1 MMELAGREHDYSRY
15 DSLATQL
22 ARRRGL
28 PHPYAAR
35 ALTAI
40 GSGSAE
46 RRATVLAEVRGADVT
61 DPVPV
66 WAVAMLSGDLAAA
79 RSIVES
85 SLRRAPTPR
94 EASQLLYAQAGVELA
109 AGRWRAGRAALSAAS
124 AAGVRA
130 AAPVLKRVPLQVQ
143 AMVTALAA
151 LPVPPG
157 DVDADRAAVAGW
169 PTVIDS
175 TASAEDMPARMQP
188 QMRAYL
194 LGLLDARR
202 GAYDEALE
210 HATNIERLTTPAG
223 AEPVAR
229 TLARGVR
236 ASVALQRG
244 DPTAALAILGPTN
257 DVVPPI
263 YAAEFRMAE
272 VHARW
277 LRAEALFVLR
287 RDDEAL
293 HWYALANESPVVTGA
308 MLELVLA
315 TPSHLRRGEIHERRG
330 NAAGARSEYQRFQAM
345 WREADGSARALV
357 ASAADRAARLAPN

>member
-46 RRATVLAEVRGADVT
+46 RRATVLAEVRGADAT

-66 WAVAMLSGDLAAA
+66 WAVAMFSDDLPAA
-79 RSIVES
+79 RSIVVS

-94 EASQLLYAQAGVELA
+94 EASLLLYAQSGVELA
-109 AGRWRAGRAALSAAS
+109 AGRWRAGRAALTAAS
-124 AAGVRA
+124 AAGMRA
-130 AAPVLKRVPLQVQ
+130 GAPVLKRVPLEVQ
-143 AMVTALAA
+143 AMVTALAV

-157 DVDADRAAVAGW
+157 DVEADCAVVGGW
-169 PTVIDS
+169 PTAIDS
-175 TASAEDMPARMQP
+175 TTSADDMPARMQP
-188 QMRAYL
+188 HMRAWL

-202 GAYDEALE
+202 GAYDDALE
-210 HATNIERLTTPAG
+210 HAANIEQLAIPAG

-229 TLARGVR
+229 TLARGLR

-244 DPTAALAILGPTN
+244 DPTAALATLGSTN

-277 LRAEALFVLR
+277 LRAEALFALR
-287 RDDEAL
+287 RDEEAL
-293 HWYALANESPVVTGA
+293 HWYALANESPVVNGA

-315 TPSHLRRGEIHERRG
+315 APSHLRRAEIHERRG
-330 NAAGARSEYQRFQAM
+330 NRAGARSEYQRFLTM
-345 WREADGSARALV
+345 WGEGDGPARALV
-357 ASAADRAARLAPN
+357 TSAAERAARLAPD

>member
-40 GSGSAE
+40 GSGNAE
-46 RRATVLAEVRGADVT
+46 RRAAVLAEVRGADAT

-66 WAVAMLSGDLAAA
+66 WAIAMFSDDLAAA

-94 EASQLLYAQAGVELA
+94 EASQLSYAQAGVELA
-109 AGRWRAGRAALSAAS
+109 AGRWRAGRAALTAAS
-124 AAGVRA
+124 AAGARA
-130 AAPVLKRVPLQVQ
+130 AVPVLKRVPLEVQ
-143 AMVTALAA
+143 AMVTALAV
-151 LPVPPG
+151 LPVPPS
-157 DVDADRAAVAGW
+157 DIDADRAVVAGW
-169 PTVIDS
+169 PTVVDS
-175 TASAEDMPARMQP
+175 TASAGDMPAQMQP
-188 QMRAYL
+188 HMRGYL
-194 LGLLDARR
+194 LGLLDARH
-202 GAYDEALE
+202 GAYDVALE
-210 HATNIERLTTPAG
+210 HATNIEQLTTPAG

-244 DPTAALAILGPTN
+244 DPTAALATLGPTN

-263 YAAEFRMAE
+263 YAAEFRMSE

-277 LRAEALFVLR
+277 LRAEALFALR
-287 RDDEAL
+287 RDEEAL
-293 HWYALANESPVVTGA
+293 HWYALVNESPVVNGA

-315 TPSHLRRGEIHERRG
+315 APSHLRRAEIHERRG
-330 NAAGARSEYQRFQAM
+330 NKAGARTEYQRFQGM
-345 WREADGSARALV
+345 WREADDPARALV
-357 ASAADRAARLAPN
+357 TSAADRAARLAPD

>member
-1 MMELAGREHDYSRY
+1 MMELAGREHDYGRY

-46 RRATVLAEVRGADVT
+46 RRAAVLAEVRGADAT

-66 WAVAMLSGDLAAA
+66 WAVAMFSNDLAAA

-94 EASQLLYAQAGVELA
+94 DAAQLQYAQAGVELA

-124 AAGVRA
+124 AAGARA
-130 AAPVLKRVPLQVQ
+130 AAPVLKRVPLEVQ
-143 AMVTALAA
+143 AMVTALAV

-157 DVDADRAAVAGW
+157 DVDADRAIVAGW
-169 PTVIDS
+169 PAAVDS
-175 TASAEDMPARMQP
+175 SASTEDMPARLQP
-188 QMRAYL
+188 HMRAYL

-210 HATNIERLTTPAG
+210 NATNIERLATPAG
-223 AEPVAR
+223 AEPVVR

-244 DPTAALAILGPTN
+244 DPTAALATLGPTN

-263 YAAEFRMAE
+263 YAAEFRIAE

-277 LRAEALFVLR
+277 LRSEALFVLR
-287 RDDEAL
+287 RDEEAL
-293 HWYALANESPVVTGA
+293 HWYALANESPVVNGA

-315 TPSHLRRGEIHERRG
+315 APSHLRRAEIHERRG
-330 NAAGARSEYQRFQAM
+330 NRVGARTEYQRFQAM
-345 WREADGSARALV
+345 WHEGDDSALV
-357 ASAADRAARLAPN
+357 LVKSAAERDARLAPD

>member
-1 MMELAGREHDYSRY
+1 MMELAGREHDYGRY

-40 GSGSAE
+40 GSGSGE
-46 RRATVLAEVRGADVT
+46 RRATVLAEVRGADAT

-66 WAVAMLSGDLAAA
+66 WAVAMFSNDLAAA

-94 EASQLLYAQAGVELA
+94 DAAQLLYAQAGVELA

-130 AAPVLKRVPLQVQ
+130 GVPVLKRIPLEVQ
-143 AMVTALAA
+143 AMVTALAV
-151 LPVPPG
+151 LPVPAG
-157 DVDADRAAVAGW
+157 DIDADRAAVAGW
-169 PTVIDS
+169 PTVVDS

-202 GAYDEALE
+202 GAYDEALAN
-210 HATNIERLTTPAG
+210 ATNVEQLATPAG

-236 ASVALQRG
+236 ASVALRRG
-244 DPTAALAILGPTN
+244 DPTAALTILGPTN

-263 YAAEFRMAE
+263 YAAEFKLAE

-277 LRAEALFVLR
+277 LRAEALFALR
-287 RDDEAL
+287 RDEEAL
-293 HWYALANESPVVTGA
+293 HWYALANESPVVNGA
-308 MLELVLA
+308 ILELVLA
-315 TPSHLRRGEIHERRG
+315 APSHLRRAEIHERRS
-330 NAAGARSEYQRFQAM
+330 NRAGARTEYQRFQAM
-345 WREADGSARALV
+345 WHEGDDPALV
-357 ASAADRAARLAPN
+357 LVKSAAERDARLAPD